1 MEKKNQ
7 KDQKKRAIY
16 AAIAMLLVS
25 AIVMTT
31 ASFAWFSLGK
41 SAEVNQLD
49 LKVTKEGEGI
59 AISANA
65 SKFTSILT
73 YEDLKGT
80 STTDFKAT
88 STDYNYFPERIK
100 PSSSD
105 FVLNSMPAFFAGG
118 VDIVAKEMNSK
129 AVTSADGKTIYT
141 DAETA
146 YRGSTDSTVPA
157 GANDAAAFYAFDIFI
172 NLEGKETAQ
181 IKMSK
186 STIEVTADPDETRE
200 EGDAAFYEAT
210 AKAMRMGF
218 VNCGTTTTE
227 NTAPSGTEAVIFG
240 IDSAARDTKPVN
252 KAGTFA
258 SDGVVATADTAS
270 AYACSVDTGSED
282 VTLTLSKGINQIRV
296 YIWMEGQDA
305 NCTNDLMSEYIT
317 ADINFSLV

>member
-65 SKFTSILT
+65 SKFTSVIT
-73 YEDLKGT
+73 YEDLKG
-80 STTDFKAT
+80 SSSTDFKAT

-118 VDIVAKEMNSK
+118 VDKVANEMDSK
-129 AVTSADGKTIYT
+129 ASTSADGKTIYA
-141 DAETA
+141 DADTA
-146 YRGSTDSTVPA
+146 YRGNSGTSTVPEGSTSA
-157 GANDAAAFYAFDIFI
+157 GFYAFDIFV
-172 NLEGKETAQ
+172 NLEGKESAQ
-181 IKMSK
+181 VKMGK
-186 STIEVTADPDETRE
+186 TKIEVKADPDESRE
-200 EGDAAFYEAT
+200 EGDANFYDET
-210 AKAMRMGF
+210 VKAMRIGF
-218 VNCGTTTTE
+218 VNCGTATSE
-227 NTAPSGTEAVIFG
+227 NQNPSGKEAVIFAT
-240 IDSAARDTKPVN
+240 DAAARNTKPVN
-252 KAGTFA
+252 QAGTFA
-258 SDGVVATADTAS
+258 SDGVVATASTAS
-270 AYACSVDTGSED
+270 AYDCKIDTGSDD
-282 VTLTLSKGINQIRV
+282 VTLTLSRGINQIRV

-305 NCTNDLMSEYIT
+305 NCTNDLMSQYIS
-317 ADINFSLV
+317 ADINFTLA

>member
-1 MEKKNQ
+1 MEKNN
-7 KDQKKRAIY
+7 QKKRAIY

-41 SAEVNQLD
+41 SAEVSDLD

-65 SKFTSILT
+65 QKFTSILT

-80 STTDFKAT
+80 STTDFKAV
-88 STDYNYFPERIK
+88 STEYNYFPERIK

-105 FVLNSMPAFFAGG
+105 FKLNSLPAFFAGG
-118 VDIVAKEMNSK
+118 VDTVAKEMDSK
-129 AVTSADGKTIYT
+129 AVTSADGKTIYGKG
-141 DAETA
+141 DAA
-146 YRGSTDSTVPA
+146 VPE

-172 NLEGKETAQ
+172 NLEGKETAK

-186 STIEVTADPDETRE
+186 STIEVAADPDTTRDQ
-200 EGDAAFYEAT
+200 GDANFYDET

-227 NTAPSGTEAVIFG
+227 NEAPSGTEAVIFG
-240 IDSAARDTKPVN
+240 IDSTARDTKPVN
-252 KAGTFA
+252 KTGTFA
-258 SDGVVATADTAS
+258 SDGVVATEETAS
-270 AYACSVDTGSED
+270 AYDCSVDTGSED
-282 VTLTLSKGINQIRV
+282 VTLTLSRGINQIRV

>member
-41 SAEVNQLD
+41 SAEVNELD

-65 SKFTSILT
+65 SKFTSQLY

-80 STTDFKAT
+80 SSTDFKAV
-88 STDYNYFPERIK
+88 STEYNYFPERIK

-105 FVLNSMPAFFAGG
+105 FKLNSLPAFFAGG

-129 AVTSADGKTIYT
+129 AVTSADGKTIYGKG
-141 DAETA
+141 DAEI
-146 YRGSTDSTVPA
+146 PA
-157 GANDAAAFYAFDIFI
+157 GANEAAAFYAFDIFI

-186 STIEVTADPDETRE
+186 SSIEVKADPDDSRE

-210 AKAMRMGF
+210 AKAMRIGF
-218 VNCGTTTTE
+218 VNCGTTTSE
-227 NTAPSGTEAVIFG
+227 NETPSGTDAVIFG
-240 IDSAARDTKPVN
+240 TDSTTRNTKPVN
-252 KAGTFA
+252 KAGTFV
-258 SDGVVATADTAS
+258 SDGVIATADTAS
-270 AYACSVDTGSED
+270 EYDCKVDTGSED
-282 VTLTLSKGINQIRV
+282 VTLTLSKGVNQIRV